1 MTHLLDK
8 QNFSP
13 SDVIFIVYANFG
25 EKIKNTSYSKV
36 WQKELHECVF
46 TPKKPNFL

>member
-8 QNFSP
+8 QIFSP
-13 SDVIFIVYANFG
+13 SDVIFILYANF
-25 EKIKNTSYSKV
+25 KKKKKNMSYSKV
-36 WQKELHECVF
+36 WQEELHECVF